1 MFLFSFAN
9 KFVYISDSRFFIFK
23 FSFKQLNSE
32 ATAFQRTFSAEVT
45 RCNEME
51 RKLRYIETQIVKEG
65 VNIDELIDIPLAPLP
80 KEMVD
85 LEAALDKMD
94 CELREINANAEV
106 YIYKD
111 RGSRSNYYNP
121 IVVFFK

>member
-9 KFVYISDSRFFIFK
+9 EFVYISDSRLFCFVS

-65 VNIDELIDIPLAPLP
+65 VNIDELKDIPLAPLP

-106 YIYKD
+106 YTHTKIVDHD
-111 RGSRSNYYNP
+111 RIN
-121 IVVFFK
+121 ITQ

>member
-1 MFLFSFAN
+1 M
-9 KFVYISDSRFFIFK
+9 
-23 FSFKQLNSE
+23 NSE

-51 RKLRYIETQIVKEG
+51 RKLRYLEAQIIKEG
-65 VNIDELIDIPLAPLP
+65 VKIDELDDMPLAPLP

-94 CELREINANAEV
+94 SELREINANNEV
-106 YIYKD
+106 TLSVNHAWKNWL
-111 RGSRSNYYNP
+111 SLQ
-121 IVVFFK
+121 